1 MVASPENLF
10 SSLVGLPVSWELIP
24 KSLESNNIHHL
35 IHVPLKETPLSDCV
49 SGFCGDL
56 DIQVKLEER
65 GLGADLYV
73 VKGVE
78 IGHEIVKAK
87 LLEPTL
93 EHVEDKVTITI
104 AEAMSL
110 DPPSPV
116 FVTVGAVIYY
126 CLKIIHQNSSRVIEL
141 PSPHHQWSVHNSS
154 VARVDSMMGI
164 VRALQLGMTNV
175 IVEDIRVYGHLQTSA
190 LHVVLPE
197 KLSLFLVPVTS
208 SFDLVEGVD
217 LIHSANVWYV
227 FLGQTYIINMKV
239 FSEGPDVNEILVTK
253 DTDLM
258 LEGNNFDFWDIM
270 PVPTNATEKYGW
282 KNSRLFKPYA
292 VGEGVLTAFL
302 FYLSE
307 TKEESLKAVQK
318 IAVCSQV
325 KFSIREKLDS
335 VEVIRIPWAPGV
347 YQQAQLTAV
356 GGCGKLLWLSSDDST
371 VSVSASGLILARRP
385 GRSTVKVVSAF
396 DLLNYDEV
404 VVEIMIPSSMN
415 VLPFYPVEA
424 EVGTELTA
432 AVTLKTF
439 DGNLFYQCDAFNSF
453 IRWSVVSKS
462 KTFKALNATGNTCEG
477 NMLALTE
484 SYKQSYGQ
492 PCAWACLLAHGTG
505 RAMLHATF
513 SIESH
518 SPLYS
523 IDGAFI
529 LETAF
534 PIAAYTPLVAYQAG
548 DGNKF
553 GGYWIDIPKID
564 NFIEDSCSTG
574 LDELYLV
581 PGSAMDVH
589 LCGGPDRWDQHV
601 KYIETVE
608 VVSEQ
613 DEYMK
618 DGIQVQRRLSAG
630 RRSYQIVCVSLG
642 KFKLLFS
649 QGNLVG
655 VDHPIASIAKLEL
668 FIVCSFPSSITIV
681 TNQPANTHDIIEAA
695 AKADRGPDLVRTCP
709 IIVANGCTI
718 RIAAVGLH
726 SKIKAFANS
735 SSLCLSWELV
745 GCEDLAYWS
754 ENESC
759 KSSNNNNWERSL
771 VLRNTS
777 GLCTI
782 RAAVTGFSDAVLG
795 HFFRKEYLQLES
807 LKSMLT
813 DAFRLQ
819 LVTSLRVVPES
830 VLLIFDP
837 EAKVNLSI
845 SGGTCLLDAVT
856 NDTKVAQIS
865 VTDCSHL
872 LLSPRGLGVT
882 LVTIR
887 DIGLYPPSAAYA
899 LAKVSNVEWIR
910 IVCEEEITLM
920 EGTIRDFELIAGS
933 DDGSIFDSSQYAFLQ
948 IQIHLVDQVLHL
960 FDNNISSISTV
971 GLKFSIRAAAVGIT
985 TFYASVRQRGAHER
999 LSQIV
1004 KVEVYKPLQVYPDY
1018 IYLAPGASY
1027 VVTAKGGPII
1037 GDFVEFA
1044 SLDEETAAV
1053 HSSSGKLSAI
1063 FTGNAVIRA
1072 AVYGKAGNLICEAF
1086 GRVEVGIPSQMI
1098 LSSQSGKLCIGCK
1111 MPIYPSISQGS
1122 LFSFYEL
1129 CKEFKWMVDNEKVV
1143 ELEDA
1148 RILSSDTE
1156 EPCYSDD
1163 SYIGFINTLF
1173 GRSSGTAEVSISFS
1187 CDFQLSGTTK
1197 TVQYA
1202 SSRTLTV
1209 MCDPPLA
1216 LGMPVTWVLPP
1227 SYMTSDL
1234 LPGSIE
1240 SYGPL
1245 DVHYRRKG
1253 IIFLVLRTCESKQH
1267 PITMHGGKIKTG
1279 NVNDLACIQGKDQT
1293 TERIEIASC
1302 IRVSEVAQV
1311 RVSVAKSSF
1320 HSAYIGINGRLEL
1333 VINYCDELGYSFAE
1347 ANGAVPFNVE
1357 INRPDVVSVQLPDAK
1372 NITSKKI
1379 LLQARSQGRALARIL
1394 INHNPEKADF
1404 ILI

>member
-1 MVASPENLF
+1 VYHLPCFRFFSTPLLLRQRKMALPVAIFVSLLILVLLAVAGTLSPGPHIADLNILLPPLMTNPVQYRLLGSDGCFSWTWDHHDLLSVQPEYNGSIHCSTSALLMSIAPYSHRKETAVYANDLRTGTMIRCKVIIDKIFKIKIFHQAVKIDLDELATMLSEHLMKKVDRFQNRKICLSELHPLGSVFLVLGLRFFIHSSSPGPGLIPDQHTNWLNAEENLF

-56 DIQVKLEER
+56 DIQVKLEEKNMLR
-65 GLGADLYV
+65 
-73 VKGVE
+73 
-78 IGHEIVKAK
+78 
-87 LLEPTL
+87 T
-93 EHVEDKVTITI
+93 VTITI
-104 AEAMSL
+104 MEAMSL

-217 LIHSANVWYV
+217 LIHSAN
-227 FLGQTYIINMKV
+227 
-239 FSEGPDVNEILVTK
+239 

-302 FYLSE
+302 FYLSQ

-347 YQQAQLTAV
+347 YQQAQLMAV

-462 KTFKALNATGNTCEG
+462 KTFKALNATGNKCEG

-581 PGSAMDVH
+581 PGSAMNVH

-668 FIVCSFPSSITIV
+668 FIVCGFPSSITIV

-709 IIVANGCTI
+709 ITVANGCTI

-777 GLCTI
+777 GLCII

-872 LLSPRGLGVT
+872 LLSPRGLG
-882 LVTIR
+882 
-887 DIGLYPPSAAYA
+887 
-899 LAKVSNVEWIR
+899 
-910 IVCEEEITLM
+910 
-920 EGTIRDFELIAGS
+920 
-933 DDGSIFDSSQYAFLQ
+933 
-948 IQIHLVDQVLHL
+948 
-960 FDNNISSISTV
+960 
-971 GLKFSIRAAAVGIT
+971 
-985 TFYASVRQRGAHER
+985 
-999 LSQIV
+999 
-1004 KVEVYKPLQVYPDY
+1004 
-1018 IYLAPGASY
+1018 
-1027 VVTAKGGPII
+1027 
-1037 GDFVEFA
+1037 
-1044 SLDEETAAV
+1044 
-1053 HSSSGKLSAI
+1053 
-1063 FTGNAVIRA
+1063 
-1072 AVYGKAGNLICEAF
+1072 
-1086 GRVEVGIPSQMI
+1086 
-1098 LSSQSGKLCIGCK
+1098 
-1111 MPIYPSISQGS
+1111 
-1122 LFSFYEL
+1122 
-1129 CKEFKWMVDNEKVV
+1129 
-1143 ELEDA
+1143 
-1148 RILSSDTE
+1148 
-1156 EPCYSDD
+1156 
-1163 SYIGFINTLF
+1163 
-1173 GRSSGTAEVSISFS
+1173 
-1187 CDFQLSGTTK
+1187 
-1197 TVQYA
+1197 
-1202 SSRTLTV
+1202 
-1209 MCDPPLA
+1209 
-1216 LGMPVTWVLPP
+1216 
-1227 SYMTSDL
+1227 L
-1234 LPGSIE
+1234 LW
-1240 SYGPL
+1240 
-1245 DVHYRRKG
+1245 
-1253 IIFLVLRTCESKQH
+1253 
-1267 PITMHGGKIKTG
+1267 
-1279 NVNDLACIQGKDQT
+1279 
-1293 TERIEIASC
+1293 
-1302 IRVSEVAQV
+1302 
-1311 RVSVAKSSF
+1311 
-1320 HSAYIGINGRLEL
+1320 
-1333 VINYCDELGYSFAE
+1333 
-1347 ANGAVPFNVE
+1347 
-1357 INRPDVVSVQLPDAK
+1357 
-1372 NITSKKI
+1372 
-1379 LLQARSQGRALARIL
+1379 
-1394 INHNPEKADF
+1394 
-1404 ILI
+1404 